1 MRQKVV
7 TKIEANPLL
16 IKRNDE
22 NSVLRVAAYCRVSTD
37 SEDQLESY
45 AAQVAYYTDIITKN
59 PKWRFVKIYAD
70 EGITGTL
77 AKKRKCFLEMIRD
90 CEKGKIDLILT
101 KSVARFARNTVDS
114 LRYVRQLKAM
124 GVGVFFQ
131 EQNLDTRKIDNEMV
145 IGFHSVMAQAE
156 SENISANVRWG
167 IRQRMRTGTYAFRYN
182 ILGYR
187 KGADGEP
194 EIIPEEAQT
203 IQEIYRRYLMGST
216 TDQIKTYLESNGIQ
230 TKNGKTEWSKGNIYS
245 ILTNE
250 KYCGDVIYQ
259 KTYVENCIS
268 KKVKKNRG
276 ELTKYLVTNNHPAII
291 SRETFRMAQAE
302 LARRGNMR
310 KVSDKTITQQGKYS
324 GKYALTNL
332 LICGECGSPYRRR
345 TWVHNGVNKKVWRCV
360 SRVDHGTE
368 YCKDSVSL
376 YEDKLQEAIC
386 RALRKA
392 LHDNKE
398 VLNLII
404 SNLSYAITNENDV
417 LDSYAIEKQMQII
430 NNEIEENIELLERT
444 EGDKGRIEKLI
455 ERQSEE
461 LAALREQLKMV
472 KAKIAS
478 NSKVNAEVERIKNV
492 LQDESLRFNEY
503 DDRTVRVLVDYIRV
517 MKEGI
522 IVIMLKGGITI
533 EEKVVE

>member
-1 MRQKVV
+1 MLSDEVEYLK
-7 TKIEANPLL
+7 KI
-16 IKRNDE
+16 
-22 NSVLRVAAYCRVSTD
+22 
-37 SEDQLESY
+37 
-45 AAQVAYYTDIITKN
+45 
-59 PKWRFVKIYAD
+59 
-70 EGITGTL
+70 
-77 AKKRKCFLEMIRD
+77 
-90 CEKGKIDLILT
+90 
-101 KSVARFARNTVDS
+101 
-114 LRYVRQLKAM
+114 
-124 GVGVFFQ
+124 
-131 EQNLDTRKIDNEMV
+131 
-145 IGFHSVMAQAE
+145 
-156 SENISANVRWG
+156 
-167 IRQRMRTGTYAFRYN
+167 
-182 ILGYR
+182 
-187 KGADGEP
+187 
-194 EIIPEEAQT
+194 
-203 IQEIYRRYLMGST
+203 
-216 TDQIKTYLESNGIQ
+216 
-230 TKNGKTEWSKGNIYS
+230 
-245 ILTNE
+245 
-250 KYCGDVIYQ
+250 IYQ

-345 TWVHNGVNKKVWRCV
+345 TWVHNGVNKKVWRCG